1 MRMRRW
7 VRDSRSSVRGRRWNE
22 YGFER
27 KKGRRRE
34 RDNGGVRQT
43 MDERQETD

>member
-1 MRMRRW
+1 MRRW
-7 VRDSRSSVRGRRWNE
+7 VRDSRSSVRGRRWDE
-22 YGFER
+22 DGFGR

-43 MDERQETD
+43 MDERQGTD